1 MTDFAEIWS
10 YLAQGPLVWLVARE
24 SPLRFAKGLLPAQI
38 VAAIHAP
45 LGARSLDAVK
55 RRTEACMGRCQAGF
69 CTPKIMEIL
78 AREVEGMSLSDVTKD
93 GPGSSFV
100 VGTNKDCLGGDAR

>member
-1 MTDFAEIWS
+1 MSE
-10 YLAQGPLVWLVARE
+10 
-24 SPLRFAKGLLPAQI
+24 AQI

-100 VGTNKDCLGGDAR
+100 VGTNKDRLGGDAR